1 MNREEYREY
10 LESLPPYERKAAK
23 LYSEMKDVDDP
34 EDCVRVISY
43 FCKRGDNQPE
53 VSGKVFKAPETHYE
67 LVLPLDKVIALV
79 NEKLFTKSGTVR
91 KTMSDM
97 REYEIT
103 EWGSLLHYINQAKEE
118 CAKKVLISRRE
129 YALISPTKK
138 K

>member
-1 MNREEYREY
+1 MNKEEYKEY
-10 LESLPPYERKAAK
+10 LSSLPPYERKAAK

-34 EDCVRVISY
+34 KNCVNIISY
-43 FCKRGDNQPE
+43 FCKREGNSPE

-79 NEKLFTKSGTVR
+79 NDKLFTKSGTVR
-91 KTMSDM
+91 KTMQDM
-97 REYEIT
+97 KEYEIY
-103 EWGSLLHYINQAKEE
+103 EWGSLLLYIEQAKKEN
-118 CAKKVLISRRE
+118 CSKVLLSRRE